1 MIVCAT
7 RGGEASQVAQDLAIR
22 LALQNGEELVFFYV
36 ADTAVLEH
44 TSDTRPHEIARD
56 LSRMGEFILT
66 IAQER
71 AQEAGVQKATWV
83 CRLGTMREELKAYLL
98 ETGAE
103 KLVLGRP
110 VAQGVEQVFTQ
121 TGLDEFAAELEA
133 DTGVQIILADTP
145 VDESER

>member
-7 RGGEASQVAQDLAIR
+7 RGGEASRVAQDHAIQLAK
-22 LALQNGEELVFFYV
+22 QGDEELVFFYV
-36 ADTAVLEH
+36 ADTGVLEH
-44 TSDTRPHEIARD
+44 TSDTRPHEIARN

-71 AQEAGVQKATWV
+71 AQEAGFQKVSWV

-98 ETGAE
+98 ETGAD

-133 DTGVQIILADTP
+133 DTGVQVFMADTP
-145 VDESER
+145 VDEDER